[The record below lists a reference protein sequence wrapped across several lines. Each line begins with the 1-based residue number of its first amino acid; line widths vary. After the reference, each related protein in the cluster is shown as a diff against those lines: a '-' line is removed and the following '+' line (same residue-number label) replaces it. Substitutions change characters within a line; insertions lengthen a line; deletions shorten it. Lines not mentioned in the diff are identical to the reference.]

1 MTQIDECNKELRQ
14 YIEPEKAELLP
25 KFFQTFQKGY
35 GEGDQFLGVRV
46 PNIRK
51 ISKKYKNI
59 TFNELSILISDAYHE
74 VRLLALFILVIRFE
88 KSKQESERK
97 KIAEFFIKNIE
108 YVNNWDLVDSSA
120 HKILGAYLE
129 DKNRQILYDY
139 ATSGKLWLQRIAIIA
154 TFWYIRKEDFV
165 DALKIAEILVNHPHH
180 LIHKAVGW
188 MLREVGNR
196 NRETEEQ
203 FLKKYYKTMPRTM
216 LRYAIEKFENK
227 LRQKYLKG
235 LI

>member
-1 MTQIDECNKELRQ
+1 MTQIDECKKELRQ

-25 KFFQTFQKGY
+25 KFFQTFPKGY
-35 GEGDQFLGVRV
+35 GEGDLFLGIRV

-51 ISKKYKNI
+51 IAKKYKNF
-59 TFNELSILISDAYHE
+59 TFNELSILISDVYHE
-74 VRLLALFILVIRFE
+74 IRLLALFILVIRFE
-88 KSKQESERK
+88 KSKQECEHK
-97 KIAEFFIKNIE
+97 QIAEFFIKNIE

-129 DKNRQILYDY
+129 DKDRQILYDY

-154 TFWYIRKEDFV
+154 TFWYIRKEDFC

-196 NRETEEQ
+196 NREAEEH
-203 FLKKYYKTMPRTM
+203 FLKKFYKTMPRTM